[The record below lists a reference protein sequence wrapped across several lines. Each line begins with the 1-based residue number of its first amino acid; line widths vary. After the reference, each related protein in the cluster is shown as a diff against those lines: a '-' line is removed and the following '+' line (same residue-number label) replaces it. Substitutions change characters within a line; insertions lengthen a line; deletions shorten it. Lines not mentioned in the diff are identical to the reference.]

1 MRMRISLPV
10 ASVSLLLLAACSRT
24 SEMDADLKRDLDAA
38 SAGNIELA
46 PSGAKTNV
54 VSAIESKQPLQP
66 KVTPVRQ
73 TKAPAKTPRPETPQV
88 TQTGTPATGVSAE
101 PTAQRPLPASSVQP
115 APPGGY
121 KTMGQ
126 VIRQAPFPINPAT
139 KKP

>member
-1 MRMRISLPV
+1 MRIRLSV
-10 ASVSLLLLAACSRT
+10 ASVSLLLAACSRAP
-24 SEMDADLKRDLDAA
+24 EMDADLKRDLEAA

-46 PSGAKTNV
+46 PSGTKTNV
-54 VSAIESKQPLQP
+54 VSAIESKQPVRP
-66 KVTPVRQ
+66 MVTPVRQ
-73 TKAPAKTPRPETPQV
+73 TKAPAKTPKPEMPQV
-88 TQTGTPATGVSAE
+88 SQTGTPAAAVSTE

-139 KKP
+139 KKPA

>member
-1 MRMRISLPV
+1 MRISLSV

-24 SEMDADLKRDLDAA
+24 PEIDADLKRDLEAA
-38 SAGNIELA
+38 SAGAIELA
-46 PSGAKTNV
+46 PRGTGTNV
-54 VSAIESKQPLQP
+54 VSAIESKQPVQP
-66 KVTPVRQ
+66 QVTPVRQ
-73 TKAPAKTPRPETPQV
+73 TRAPARTPQRETPAV
-88 TQTGTPATGVSAE
+88 AQTGQPAAAVSTE

-126 VIRQAPFPINPAT
+126 VIRNAPFPINPAT

>member
-1 MRMRISLPV
+1 MRLRLSV
-10 ASVSLLLLAACSRT
+10 ASVSLLLLAACTRT
-24 SEMDADLKRDLDAA
+24 PGMDADLERDLEAA

-73 TKAPAKTPRPETPQV
+73 TKAPAKTPKPEMPQV
-88 TQTGTPATGVSAE
+88 SQTGTPAAAVSTE
-101 PTAQRPLPASSVQP
+101 PAAQRPLPASSVQP